1 MTYTIGTVAKALV
14 AFGVAAIGAATT
26 AAGGPDL
33 SHLDFGS
40 WISALAVGLTAAGG
54 VFVTPNK
61 DHNPVSA
68 ADQVINNIPIVVQN
82 ASDAINE
89 LDKVKQAATTALGQV
104 PVLGPLAQAA
114 INSLPI

>member
-1 MTYTIGTVAKALV
+1 MTYSIGTIAKALV
-14 AFGVAAIGAATT
+14 AFGVATIGAATT

-40 WISALAVGLTAAGG
+40 WFAALAVGLTAAGG

-61 DHNPVSA
+61 PHESA
-68 ADQVINNIPIVVQN
+68 ADQVINNIPVVVQN
-82 ASDAINE
+82 ASDALSE
-89 LDKVKQAATTALGQV
+89 LDRVKQAASDALAQV

-114 INSLPI
+114 INSIPKI